1 MKNALSIYGQLRGDK
16 TTWDSILKYLI
27 YPLNADVFIHTW
39 SAIENKYYVHNISKF
54 IDTYNDSESYK
65 IWYEQQLLRQCTS
78 TKNLQECINIVN
90 PKKILI
96 EEQIIFNNEEYF
108 DNNSNTVLNEAISYQ
123 NAISQSFSRQKS
135 INLIIDYEK
144 ENLIKYDN
152 IYQTRSDILFENF
165 VIPINKNGIYSNFI
179 NDTLY
184 YGDRNSMI
192 KFSNMY
198 DEYFKLL
205 LFQKDLNIAFM
216 EIHIDN
222 YIKKLG
228 INKNI
233 IILPFTNN
241 GIKRCL

>member
-1 MKNALSIYGQLRGDK
+1 M
-16 TTWDSILKYLI
+16 
-27 YPLNADVFIHTW
+27 
-39 SAIENKYYVHNISKF
+39 
-54 IDTYNDSESYK
+54 
-65 IWYEQQLLRQCTS
+65 
-78 TKNLQECINIVN
+78 QECINIVN